1 VNAAGLTIQNA
12 AALLFPG
19 WVRLGAGSRGVEA
32 MGQSIL
38 SVGASVVVLAVLLAV
53 PAGLAAGLVWL
64 LRGSWSVWTF
74 VPAALLGTLIVAAE
88 LVPVLGWLGRLFERT
103 ETVT

>member
-1 VNAAGLTIQNA
+1 VQNA

-38 SVGASVVVLAVLLAV
+38 SVGASVTVLAVLLAV
-53 PAGLAAGLVWL
+53 PAALGAGVVYL
-64 LRGSWSVWTF
+64 LRGTWSVWTF
-74 VPAALLGTLIVAAE
+74 VPAALLGTLVVGAE
-88 LVPVLGWLGRLFERT
+88 LMPVLTWLGGVFERT
-103 ETVT
+103 ETVA